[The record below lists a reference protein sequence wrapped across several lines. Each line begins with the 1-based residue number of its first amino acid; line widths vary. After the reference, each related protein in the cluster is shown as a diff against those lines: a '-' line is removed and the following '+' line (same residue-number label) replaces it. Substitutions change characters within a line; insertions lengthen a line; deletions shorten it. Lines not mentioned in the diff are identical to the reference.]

1 MGTKFTATKID
12 LELELTTLKGE
23 EITLDM
29 DGAATTTKCIS
40 IIEQWGKI
48 EEDHNSLLVK
58 NNKLKEAGKEP
69 LKEKVSSSYELLALQ
84 LSLVYPK
91 DAKWFMD
98 NFEPQVLLDIV
109 NHVVDSIK
117 TAKKK
122 LRK

>member
-12 LELELTTLKGE
+12 LELELTTLNGE
-23 EITLDM
+23 KIMLDM
-29 DGAATTTKCIS
+29 EGDATTTKCIS

-48 EEDHNSLLVK
+48 EEDHNSLLMK

-69 LKEKVSSSYELLALQ
+69 SKEKVSSSYELLALQ

-91 DAKWFMD
+91 PKEWFMD
-98 NFEPQVLLDIV
+98 NFEPQVLLDLV

-122 LRK
+122 LKK